1 MRKKFITLLMTI
13 IIIFSSTYNVFALEK
28 PEIVGQYAIAVD
40 FDSGEIIYYK
50 EGDNTTFPASITK
63 IMSSLLL
70 CENVN
75 MDEKLIFTQ
84 EASEEEPTAI
94 NGVYTYI
101 NVGAEILASDIL
113 KSMMIVSA
121 NDMTTALATNIP
133 NKDDGGKA
141 FVEMMN
147 KRAKELGMNNT
158 NFVTPNGL
166 DDYTDKH
173 KSTAYDLTRLARKAF
188 TIEKFLEVVKTS
200 STELAIGERAPFN
213 IKNTNKFVRE
223 DSEFYDKSCIGGKTG
238 YTDKAGRCFLT
249 VFERDGRK
257 VIGVV
262 LNSKLNDADTVVF
275 EDMKK
280 IIDYSYDVL
289 PTVYKYKNNVNKEVE
304 LKAGNVIET
313 LPVEYKLF
321 KYFGPKKTIEA
332 PIIISKDLTYY
343 NNEPNNKEAKIE
355 FDITGDIFR
364 RKSEESFGTV
374 TLKTRDASKSSEITT
389 TITLWSIIK
398 ANLLIYIFILIIII
412 LVIRVLINVRKR
424 KNRMKRMEKIKR
436 RKK

>member
-1 MRKKFITLLMTI
+1 MKKKFMTLLMAI
-13 IIIFSSTYNVFALEK
+13 IIIFSSTYNVFALDK

-40 FDSGEIIYYK
+40 LDSGEIIYYK

-75 MDEKLIFTQ
+75 MDEKLIFTK
-84 EASEEEPTAI
+84 EAAEQEPTAI
-94 NGVYTYI
+94 NGVYTYV

-121 NDMTTALATNIP
+121 NDMTTTLATNIP
-133 NKDDGGKA
+133 SKDDGGKA

-173 KSTAYDLTRLARKAF
+173 KSTAYDLAKLARKAF
-188 TIEKFLEVVKTS
+188 NIEEFLEVVKIS
-200 STELAIGERAPFN
+200 SIELAIGERAPFT

-238 YTDKAGRCFLT
+238 YTDKAGRCLLT
-249 VFERDGRK
+249 LFERDGRK
-257 VIGVV
+257 IIGVV

-289 PTVYKYKNNVNKEVE
+289 PTVYKYKNNANKEVE
-304 LKAGNVIET
+304 LKTGNVIET

-343 NNEPNNKEAKIE
+343 NNEVNNKEAQIE
-355 FDITGDIFR
+355 FNITGDIFT
-364 RKSEESFGTV
+364 RKSEENFGTV

-389 TITLWSIIK
+389 NITLWSIIK
-398 ANLLIYIFILIIII
+398 ANLVTYIFILIIII
-412 LVIRVLINVRKR
+412 LVIYVLINARKR
-424 KNRMKRMEKIKR
+424 KKGMKRMEEINKR
-436 RKK
+436 KR

>member
-1 MRKKFITLLMTI
+1 MRKKFMTLLMVI

-28 PEIVGQYAIAVD
+28 PEIVGQYAITVD

-84 EASEEEPTAI
+84 EAAEQEPTAI
-94 NGVYTYI
+94 NGVYTYV

-141 FVEMMN
+141 FVKMMN

-158 NFVTPNGL
+158 NFITPNGL

-173 KSTAYDLTRLARKAF
+173 KSTAYDLTKLARKAF
-188 TIEKFLEVVKTS
+188 TIEEFLEVVKTS
-200 STELAIGERAPFN
+200 STELAIGERAPFT

-238 YTDKAGRCFLT
+238 YTDKAGRCLLT

-257 VIGVV
+257 IIGVV

-289 PTVYKYKNNVNKEVE
+289 PTIYKYKNNVNKEVE
-304 LKAGNVIET
+304 LKAENVIET

-355 FDITGDIFR
+355 FDITGDIFK
-364 RKSEESFGTV
+364 RKSEENFGTV

-398 ANLLIYIFILIIII
+398 ANLLTYIFILIIVI
-412 LVIRVLINVRKR
+412 LVIRVLMNVRKR
-424 KNRMKRMEKIKR
+424 KKRIKRMEKIKR

>member
-1 MRKKFITLLMTI
+1 MKKKFMTLLMAI
-13 IIIFSSTYNVFALEK
+13 IIIFSSTHNVFALDK
-28 PEIVGQYAIAVD
+28 PEIVGQYAITVD

-84 EASEEEPTAI
+84 EAAEQEPTAI
-94 NGVYTYI
+94 NGVYTYV

-113 KSMMIVSA
+113 KSMMIISA

-133 NKDDGGKA
+133 SKDDGGKA

-173 KSTAYDLTRLARKAF
+173 KSTAYDLTRLARKVF
-188 TIEKFLEVVKTS
+188 NIEEFLEVVKTS
-200 STELAIGERAPFN
+200 STELAIGERAPFT

-238 YTDKAGRCFLT
+238 YTDKAGRCLLT

-257 VIGVV
+257 IIGVV

-289 PTVYKYKNNVNKEVE
+289 PTVYKYKNNADKEVE
-304 LKAGNVIET
+304 LKTRNVIET

-343 NNEPNNKEAKIE
+343 NNEVNNKEAKIE
-355 FDITGDIFR
+355 FDITGDIFK
-364 RKSEESFGTV
+364 RKLEESFGTV

-389 TITLWSIIK
+389 TITLWNIIK
-398 ANLLIYIFILIIII
+398 ANLVTYIFILIIII
-412 LVIRVLINVRKR
+412 LVIYVLINARKR
-424 KNRMKRMEKIKR
+424 KKRTKRMEEIKK

>member
-1 MRKKFITLLMTI
+1 MKKKFMTLLMAI

-40 FDSGEIIYYK
+40 LDSGEIIYYK

-84 EASEEEPTAI
+84 EAAEQEPTAI
-94 NGVYTYI
+94 NGVYTYV
-101 NVGAEILASDIL
+101 NVGAEILVSDIL

-133 NKDDGGKA
+133 SKDDGGKA

-173 KSTAYDLTRLARKAF
+173 KSTAYDLAKLARKAF
-188 TIEKFLEVVKTS
+188 NIKEFLEVVKTS
-200 STELAIGERAPFN
+200 SIELAIGERAPFT

-238 YTDKAGRCFLT
+238 YTDKAGRCLLT

-257 VIGVV
+257 IIGVV

-280 IIDYSYDVL
+280 IVDYSYDVL
-289 PTVYKYKNNVNKEVE
+289 PTVYKYKNNANKEVE
-304 LKAGNVIET
+304 LKTGNVIET

-343 NNEPNNKEAKIE
+343 NNEVNNKEAKIE
-355 FDITGDIFR
+355 FDITGDIFK
-364 RKSEESFGTV
+364 RKLEESFGTV

-389 TITLWSIIK
+389 NITLWSIIK
-398 ANLLIYIFILIIII
+398 ANLVTYIFILIIII
-412 LVIRVLINVRKR
+412 LVIYVLINARKR
-424 KNRMKRMEKIKR
+424 KKRMKRMEEIKK